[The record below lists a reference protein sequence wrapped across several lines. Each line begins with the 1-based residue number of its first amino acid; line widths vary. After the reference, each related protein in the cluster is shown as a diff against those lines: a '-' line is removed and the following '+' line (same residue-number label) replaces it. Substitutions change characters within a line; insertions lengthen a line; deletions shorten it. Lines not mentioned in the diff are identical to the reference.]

1 MTHHGNLKISKA
13 RFIVRAEN
21 EDRARDKVFQ
31 RTVKL
36 VPTVGK
42 TEFGSPWKKVEKTTC
57 DPCLDSGF
65 RLTDPK
71 RFCRPSMIL
80 SAGMPVS
87 PNRRFLAI
95 AAVMSLIAFNLLIKE
110 PRRRYA
116 GHGGESPRPSLTL
129 P

>member
-1 MTHHGNLKISKA
+1 MRIWKLQAIDPDDASWKPQDFKGP
-13 RFIVRAEN
+13 FIVRAEN

-65 RLTDPK
+65 SLDGPEE
-71 RFCRPSMIL
+71 IL
-80 SAGMPVS
+80 SP
-87 PNRRFLAI
+87 
-95 AAVMSLIAFNLLIKE
+95 K
-110 PRRRYA
+110 
-116 GHGGESPRPSLTL
+116 HDT
-129 P
+129 